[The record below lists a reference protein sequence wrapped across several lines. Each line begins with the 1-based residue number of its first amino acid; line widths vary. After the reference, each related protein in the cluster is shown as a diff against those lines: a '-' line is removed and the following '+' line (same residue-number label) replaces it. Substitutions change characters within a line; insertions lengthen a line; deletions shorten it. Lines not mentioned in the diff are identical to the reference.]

1 MKLNLS
7 RAFPLRTASL
17 LAAAALVVGG
27 CASKGVAPVSQLAT
41 SRAAVTE
48 AETAGAREHAPMDL
62 LSAREKLNKAEAATR
77 DEEYDLARRYAEQA
91 EADARLAEARARTA
105 KSQRAVAEVQDSIKT
120 LREEL
125 ERKSK

>member
-7 RAFPLRTASL
+7 RALPLRTATV
-17 LAAAALVVGG
+17 LAVAALVAGG

-41 SRAAVTE
+41 SRVAVTE
-48 AETAGAREHAPMDL
+48 AETAGAREHAPLDL

-77 DEEYDLARRYAEQA
+77 EEQYDMAIRYAEQA

-105 KSQRAVAEVQDSIKT
+105 KSQKAVAEVQDSIKA
-120 LREEL
+120 LQEEL
-125 ERKSK
+125 QRTRK